1 MEIYCIGR
9 GRYTEFGDKYGGCIW
24 LKSLWSCK
32 YLIVYA
38 SKWFL
43 HKQKQN
49 GLVNLRTRCLSKIR
63 PRFGE
68 MSTLLASQKC
78 CRPKTHPTFNPKE
91 GNYTVPHNH
100 VSWWLPRRAENLHPP
115 NNMHTYLCSSFIHNY

>member
-9 GRYTEFGDKYGGCIW
+9 GRYTELGNKYRGCIW
-24 LKSLWSCK
+24 LKSMWSCK

-43 HKQKQN
+43 PKQKQN

-63 PRFGE
+63 PRFGG

-78 CRPKTHPTFNPKE
+78 CRPKPHPKFNPKE
-91 GNYTVPHNH
+91 GNYTVP
-100 VSWWLPRRAENLHPP
+100 SWWLPRRAENLHLP
-115 NNMHTYLCSSFIHNY
+115 NNMYTYLCSSFIHNY